1 MTNEELINALWA
13 GNTSRSVIIAAAES
27 IKALSG
33 NLKFVL
39 AREVATQERH
49 DNKMEA
55 LEAKLAR
62 AVEGLQFYTERADY
76 EYHQVT
82 RGCGCYSDMEDPIIL
97 DDKGNLARLVLAEIK
112 KETK

>member
-1 MTNEELINALWA
+1 MTNEELIKWLRNWYSPECH
-13 GNTSRSVIIAAAES
+13 TAANRIEE
-27 IKALSG
+27 LLRD
-33 NLKFVL
+33 LKSVL

-55 LEAKLAR
+55 LEAKLAK
-62 AVEGLQFYTERADY
+62 AVEGLQFYTEGADY
-76 EYHQVT
+76 EYHLVT
-82 RGCGCYSDMEDPIIL
+82 RDCGCCSDMEDPIIL